1 MSRKHRVE
9 MATPRNSSVEHFIT
23 VPISRK
29 IKGVNINLSRSRA
42 PERSCD
48 FRNRVRATKHGAWVR
63 AALTYRCDSWRE
75 MHTPDV
81 CTPAYDAL
89 IPRENSIWKGVSS
102 SYQFATLMN
111 NEAAMLKRGCPRLSV
126 LSCVRT
132 RNNTLASRRLA
143 RRISIWKISMKNP

>member
-9 MATPRNSSVEHFIT
+9 MATPRNSSIEHFIT

-89 IPRENSIWKGVSS
+89 IPRENSIWKGILQLPVCNA
-102 SYQFATLMN
+102 YEQW
-111 NEAAMLKRGCPRLSV
+111 GCNAKKGMPTAIGAL
-126 LSCVRT
+126 LRT
-132 RNNTLASRRLA
+132 NA
-143 RRISIWKISMKNP
+143 